1 MSLVTPHRCRPPR
14 FAFPPTAHGHCTIHS
29 DADGVRASPTTL
41 SSYPTG
47 KKGLQ
52 RSPRKTPKE
61 KISGL
66 GPKAWGRT
74 DKTQQHQDSVRPERP
89 VGAMDGSPPSPSVAG
104 SVSQNPVSHICELI
118 PGRRVQSQKA
128 SKWLGQVK
136 TL

>member
-1 MSLVTPHRCRPPR
+1 MATAPSTAMLMGLERLQPPYPLTRPERRGCRE
-14 FAFPPTAHGHCTIHS
+14 AH
-29 DADGVRASPTTL
+29 VRH
-41 SSYPTG
+41 
-47 KKGLQ
+47 
-52 RSPRKTPKE
+52 PRK